1 MSLKWTIGLM
11 RRSHQVDTE
20 MEVIMDD
27 IQKQDHSQS
36 PKTGN
41 LGNSGN
47 LPPLVWKPNLIKAS
61 DVKVKQLKWLWP
73 GVIPEGKLCQ
83 FAGEPGTGKSLITLF
98 VASTLSRGGHW
109 PVKNEKCQ
117 TGKTLIIS
125 CEDTKEDVINPRLI
139 ALGADLDN
147 IIYLPSLRNEHG
159 HEKHL
164 DLKADL
170 AALESVLKDDPTIKL
185 IIIDPI
191 VEYLCVLDS
200 HKSQDVRQALS
211 PLGNLADKY
220 SVSVLFINHLNK
232 NQNGSAISRVN
243 GSGAFTAVV
252 RSSYLVSKDPLDT
265 DLRYMHPMK
274 NNLASDDKGFS
285 YRISKGMED
294 HEQSIKIDWSDE
306 YSAKNAD
313 WLVQQ
318 QYSKPNRHEDKD
330 RLALSL
336 LKDGPV
342 ESSKIY
348 EAFDQREFSKDQ
360 TYDTLNRIGAIP
372 DKKGGVTKWKLP
384 KGN

>member
-1 MSLKWTIGLM
+1 M
-11 RRSHQVDTE
+11 RRSHRVDPE
-20 MEVIMDD
+20 MGFIMDD

-61 DVKVKQLKWLWP
+61 DVEVKQLKWLWP

-83 FAGEPGTGKSLITLF
+83 LAGEPGTGKSLITLF
-98 VASTLSRGGHW
+98 IASTLSRGGHW
-109 PVKNEKCQ
+109 PVTNEKCQ
-117 TGKTLIIS
+117 IGKTLIIS

-139 ALGADLDN
+139 ASGAKLDN
-147 IIYLPSLRNEHG
+147 ICYLHTLKNEQG
-159 HEKHL
+159 HEKSL
-164 DLKADL
+164 DLKADY
-170 AALESVLKDDPTIKL
+170 AALEVVLNDDPTIRL

-191 VEYLCVLDS
+191 VEYLCVLDT
-200 HKSQDVRQALS
+200 HKNSDVRQALS
-211 PLGNLADKY
+211 PLANLADKY
-220 SVSVLFINHLNK
+220 SVSILFINHLNK

-252 RSSYLVSKDPLDT
+252 RSSYLVSKDPLDK

-285 YRISKGMED
+285 YRISKVMED

-318 QYSKPNRHEDKD
+318 QYSKANRHEDKD
-330 RLALSL
+330 QLALSL

-348 EAFDQREFSKDQ
+348 EAFNQREFSKDQ

-372 DKKGGVTKWKLP
+372 DKKGGVSKWKLLE
-384 KGN
+384 GN

>member
-1 MSLKWTIGLM
+1 M

-20 MEVIMDD
+20 IEVIMDD

-36 PKTGN
+36 PKTGK

-47 LPPLVWKPNLIKAS
+47 MPPLVWKPNLIKAS
-61 DVKVKQLKWLWP
+61 DGEVKQLKWLWP
-73 GVIPEGKLCQ
+73 GVIPEGKLSQ
-83 FAGEPGTGKSLITLF
+83 FAVEPETGKSFITLF
-98 VASTLSRGGHW
+98 LASTLSRGGHW
-109 PVKNEKCQ
+109 PVTNEKCQ
-117 TGKTLIIS
+117 IGKTLIIS

-147 IIYLPSLRNEHG
+147 IIYLPSLRNEQG

-170 AALESVLKDDPTIKL
+170 ATLESVLNDDTTIKL

-191 VEYLCVLDS
+191 VEFLSVNDS
-200 HKSQDVRQALS
+200 HKNLDVRQALS
-211 PLGNLADKY
+211 PLANLADKY
-220 SVSVLFINHLNK
+220 SASILFINHLNK

-252 RSSYLVSKDPLDT
+252 RASYLVSKDPLDT

-274 NNLASDDKGFS
+274 NNLASDGKGFS
-285 YRISKGMED
+285 YRIRKGMED
-294 HEQSIKIDWSDE
+294 HEHSIKIDWSDE

-330 RLALSL
+330 QLALSL

-384 KGN
+384 

>member
-1 MSLKWTIGLM
+1 M
-11 RRSHQVDTE
+11 RRSYRVDPE
-20 MEVIMDD
+20 MGFIMDD

-36 PKTGN
+36 HKT
-41 LGNSGN
+41 GNSGN
-47 LPPLVWKPNLIKAS
+47 LPPLIWKPNLIKAS
-61 DVKVKQLKWLWP
+61 DVKVEQLKWLWP

-109 PVKNEKCQ
+109 PVTNEKCQ

-147 IIYLPSLRNEHG
+147 IIYLPSLRNEQG

-170 AALESVLKDDPTIKL
+170 AALESVLNDDSTKL

-191 VEYLCVLDS
+191 VEFLSVNDS
-200 HKSQDVRQALS
+200 HKNLDVRQALS
-211 PLGNLADKY
+211 PLANLADKY
-220 SVSVLFINHLNK
+220 SVSILFINHLNK

-252 RSSYLVSKDPLDT
+252 RSSYLVSKDPLDM

-330 RLALSL
+330 QLALSL
-336 LKDGPV
+336 LKDGQV
-342 ESSKIY
+342 ENKIIY
-348 EAFDQREFSKDQ
+348 KEFENNQYTRTQ
-360 TYDTLNRIGAIP
+360 TIDTLHCVGATP
-372 DKKGGVTKWKLP
+372 DKKGGVSKWKLSE
-384 KGN
+384 GN